1 MKPDTKSYRKWKY
14 LFLVIGISA
23 LACCAAGIYY
33 KQYVIATATGLV
45 AIVQFLNYR
54 KWKRQRP

>member
-1 MKPDTKSYRKWKY
+1 MKPAPQTYQKWKY
-14 LFLVIGISA
+14 LFLAIGISA

-33 KQYVIATATGLV
+33 KQYLIATATGLV
-45 AIVQFLNYR
+45 AVVQLLNYW